1 MNRPDHH
8 LNQAVAI
15 YQKLL
20 WLYPR
25 VHREEYGAL
34 MTQLFR
40 DQCRARL
47 KCGQGKSVLPVLF
60 KALPDLGLSAL
71 REHVTQQTQS
81 RNMKNSP
88 QAISLALFAASTLAG
103 LLSCSL
109 STSQPALALT
119 LAYLTAPALLL
130 RAFFEWKRPD
140 SQLTMSLVWAA
151 AVAVIFALIFPVWA
165 KVNLPVIPWL
175 VALPILMN
183 AAVPIARTAM
193 KLTHRLAR

>member
-40 DQCRARL
+40 DQCRASL
-47 KCGQGKSVLPVLF
+47 KGGKGKSVLPVLF

-71 REHVTQQTQS
+71 REHVTQTQS

-88 QAISLALFAASTLAG
+88 QAISLALVAAVVLAG

-109 STSQPALALT
+109 STSQPAVALG
-119 LAYLTAPALLL
+119 LAYFTAPVLLL

-140 SQLTMSLVWAA
+140 SQLTISLVWGAA
-151 AVAVIFALIFPVWA
+151 IAVIFALIFPVWA
-165 KVNLPVIPWL
+165 KVKLPVIPWL
-175 VALPILMN
+175 VMIPVLTN
-183 AAVPIARTAM
+183 AAVPFARTAM
-193 KLTHRLAR
+193 KLMRRRV

>member
-15 YQKLL
+15 YRKLL

-25 VHREEYGAL
+25 IHREEYGAL

-40 DQCRARL
+40 DQCRVSL
-47 KCGQGKSVLPVLF
+47 KGEEGKSVLIVLF
-60 KALPDLGLSAL
+60 KALPDLGLPAL
-71 REHVTQQTQS
+71 REHITEQTES
-81 RNMKNSP
+81 RNMKKSP
-88 QAISLALFAASTLAG
+88 QAISLALFAATTLAG

-119 LAYLTAPALLL
+119 FAYLTAPALLL

-140 SQLTMSLVWAA
+140 SQLTISLVWAA
-151 AVAVIFALIFPVWA
+151 AIAVIFSLVFPVWA

-175 VALPILMN
+175 VALPLLVN

-193 KLTHRLAR
+193 KLSQRWA